1 MHIYIYIHT
10 HTPLFLCSS
19 IDGCISCFHVL
30 TIVINAAVHM
40 GVHVSFRV
48 SALCALDKYPEVE
61 LLNHM
66 VVVI

>member
-1 MHIYIYIHT
+1 MHIYI

-19 IDGCISCFHVL
+19 IDGYISCFHVL
-30 TIVINAAVHM
+30 AIVINAAVHM

-48 SALCALDKYPEVE
+48 SALCGLDKYPEVE
-61 LLNHM
+61 LLSHM